1 MAQELDVG
9 EIGKRADEYV
19 LRLDQY
25 NHHTFPIE
33 LTSGDDDTPIDAT
46 GASVL
51 WTIRRK
57 SGDATALKTFTLV
70 WTDQAT
76 GKLNASLYCDLP
88 CGPRETDLSSQYFHE
103 MVYTDSLGNILT
115 SIKGPCIVNRGAL
128 RP

>member
-1 MAQELDVG
+1 MTQQLEAG
-9 EIGKRADEYV
+9 EVGKRADEYV

-33 LTSGDDDTPIDAT
+33 LTAGTNNTPIDAT
-46 GASVL
+46 EASLL

-57 SGDATALKTFTLV
+57 AGDASALKTFTIL
-70 WTDQAT
+70 WTDRAT
-76 GKLNASLYCDLP
+76 GKASASLYCDLP
-88 CGPRETDLSSQYFHE
+88 CGPRETDLASQYFHE

>member
-1 MAQELDVG
+1 MTQQLEAG
-9 EIGKRADEYV
+9 EVGKRADEYV

-33 LTSGDDDTPIDAT
+33 LTAGDDDTPVDAT
-46 GASVL
+46 GASLL

-57 SGDATALKTFTLV
+57 AGDASPLKTITIT
-70 WTDQAT
+70 WTDRAT
-76 GKLNASLYCDLP
+76 GKATASVYIDLP
-88 CGPRETDLSSQYFHE
+88 CGPRETDLASQYFHE
-103 MVYTDSLGNILT
+103 MVYVDSLGNVLT